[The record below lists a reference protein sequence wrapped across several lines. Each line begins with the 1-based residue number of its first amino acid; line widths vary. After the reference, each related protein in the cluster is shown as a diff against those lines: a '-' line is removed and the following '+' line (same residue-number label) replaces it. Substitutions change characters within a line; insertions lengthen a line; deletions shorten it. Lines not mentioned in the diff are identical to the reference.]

1 MNCCDPNT
9 KNVQLLE
16 PDNLI
21 LSTTSSGSMDAS
33 LQESG
38 SEILAQGAS
47 VLLVYFKVTK
57 ASPNYRFE
65 YLYVDAFGKIVN
77 PGIINPVVVLTNEL
91 GFMVEFAG
99 ATPEAGYVLRWRV
112 VVIDT
117 LIGTAFEDFPERL
130 RVQIPANVSFLVVTF
145 ENPRSTVNYGFS
157 ELRVENLT
165 DPVATQRIILAQV
178 AVKTTINFTV
188 GLNPRT
194 NNANYYLVCRTP

>member
-16 PDNLI
+16 PDDLI
-21 LSTTSSGSMDAS
+21 LTTTSSGSMDAS

-38 SEILAQGAS
+38 EETLSAGQM
-47 VLLVYFKVTK
+47 LVEVHFKVTK

-65 YLYVDAFGKIVN
+65 YLYVDAFGKIVL
-77 PGIINPVVVLTNEL
+77 PGIINPVVVRANEVS
-91 GFMVEFAG
+91 FIVEFAG
-99 ATPEAGYVLRWRV
+99 VPPETGYVLRWRV

-117 LIGTAFEDFPERL
+117 LIGTAQEDFPESL
-130 RVQIPANVSFLVVTF
+130 RIQIPADTSFMVVTF
-145 ENPRSTVNYGFS
+145 ENPRSSVNYGFS

-188 GLNPRT
+188 GLNPRAD
-194 NNANYYLVCRTP
+194 NAHYYLVIRTP